1 MFLFFLDGFLVCCLP
16 ALFQGMTHILSTVK
30 DRKEGMHKG
39 LFPQADFGMCSNSKI
54 CLSEQE
60 WAQTLENNG
69 QPSFPL
75 KNRFLKINV

>member
-1 MFLFFLDGFLVCCLP
+1 
-16 ALFQGMTHILSTVK
+16 MTHILSTVK

-39 LFPQADFGMCSNSKI
+39 LFPQADFGMGSNSKI

-69 QPSFPL
+69 QPSFQL
-75 KNRFLKINV
+75 KNRFLKIIVWVFWGKFLFIKTVNVFEN